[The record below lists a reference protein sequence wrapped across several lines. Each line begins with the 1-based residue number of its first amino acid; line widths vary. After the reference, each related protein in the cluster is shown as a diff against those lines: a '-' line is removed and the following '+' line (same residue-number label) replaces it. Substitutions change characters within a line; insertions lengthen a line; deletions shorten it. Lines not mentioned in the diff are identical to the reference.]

1 MLFDRCVSGGDLCA
15 AVPALSFYMK
25 NTFLALLLSGLP
37 VVSFAQVDNYCL
49 HMESEGQIDCGL
61 MTELDHQAEYTLQFW
76 MNTDD
81 WTEGARVLTRGEE
94 LQVALGG
101 PNTLDFVLGKEK
113 LTVTNSALTTGQWRQ
128 ITLIVQQGMATVL
141 CDQKE
146 ILQSTGD
153 FELPQGNQNFK
164 IGHNFS
170 GRLDEVRIWKAALK
184 PDFDYFVHNTLNK
197 WTPQMNDLVAYYKFD
212 QDQCPNVVDYKALF
226 VPATNYNH
234 HGVFSK
240 TGAKRERVTDNA
252 GLPYLLC
259 GAYTNNSRF
268 FDRAI
273 VAENYLLA
281 NDLIILG
288 IKSFPDGH
296 LKYASTCDHG
306 TLGEA
311 VTHLTEFEGRN
322 GVISFNGKG
331 GFSTTTDV
339 LSPFIDSKGKASQ
352 GYTFET
358 WLYLDQ
364 WTPGAYIFK
373 KMSGDGKGFAIS
385 LGNEENHEVIVNIN
399 GNKYVNIKSL
409 ETGKWVH
416 FGVSVNAGGTT
427 RLTYLF
433 AFDGKAKWANTSL
446 SSGST
451 DFTPMGNENCVA
463 VIGEGLHGKMD
474 ETVIWHSNC
483 QIDGFKNHMN
493 QIPFPGVGK
502 VVTAETIDNASAYF
516 KYDDADHPGWDSF
529 SQDEWKNLMLAPYKG
544 YRGYQVRISVMG
556 HKNWQHT
563 ISSAEKRKIF
573 AKDLAQLSQGY
584 DGVELDLEWMDGTQT
599 TLGLLAQEIRKALPQ
614 GKSLMISCHAY
625 GAYRFPLKDMKA
637 VDGFTFQLYGPGNT
651 WCDLASFKRSTNNF
665 MNYGFPKYQMYMSY
679 STTTSA
685 PYDENDKQAGI
696 AVTGWRT
703 ILASCGYEPSEDM
716 SLRKAKVNNMYYYYM
731 SPEQVYQKA
740 KYTVAQN
747 LKGIFFWD
755 MGNDVN
761 ADQDYCLAKYAN
773 YALCSN
779 VDSLV
784 TSVQVNH
791 PTGIAPF
798 HQDLSAAHLV
808 YDSALQ
814 RLHVQGLSTITA
826 LRVYAMSGRM
836 VAEAAG
842 DSIDLSQVT
851 DGVYVVEPVCREGK
865 IPALTF
871 KKQH

>member
-1 MLFDRCVSGGDLCA
+1 MIDLCR
-15 AVPALSFYMK
+15 AVTSVLPFRHFFYMK

-37 VVSFAQVDNYCL
+37 VVSYAQVDNYCL
-49 HMESEGQIDCGL
+49 HLEPQGEVDCGL
-61 MTELDHQAEYTLQFW
+61 MTELDHMAEYTLQFW
-76 MNTDD
+76 VNADE
-81 WTEGARVLTRGEE
+81 WTEGAGVLTRGEE

-101 PNTLDFVLGKEK
+101 PNTLNFVLGKEK
-113 LTVTNSALTTGQWRQ
+113 LSVTNSALTTGQWRQ
-128 ITLIVQQGMATVL
+128 ITLIVQQGTATIL
-141 CDQKE
+141 CDQKQ
-146 ILQSTGD
+146 ILQNSGD
-153 FELPQGNQNFK
+153 FELPQSSQNFK
-164 IGHNFS
+164 IGRNFS
-170 GRLDEVRIWKAALK
+170 GRLDELRIWQAALK

-197 WTPQMNDLVAYYKFD
+197 WTPQLNDLVAYYKFD
-212 QDQCPNVVDYKALF
+212 QEQCSNVVDYKALF
-226 VPATNYNH
+226 VPTTSYNH
-234 HGVFSK
+234 HGVFSS
-240 TGAKRERVTDNA
+240 TGVKRELVTDNA

-273 VAENYLLA
+273 AAENYLLA

-306 TLGEA
+306 TLGKGVE
-311 VTHLTEFEGRN
+311 HLAEFEGRS
-322 GVISFNGKG
+322 GVIAFHGEG
-331 GFSTTTDV
+331 GLSTTTDV
-339 LSPFIDSKGKASQ
+339 LTPIIDSNGKASQ
-352 GYTFET
+352 GYSFET

-373 KMSGDGKGFAIS
+373 KMTDDGKGFAIS
-385 LGNEENHEVIVNIN
+385 LGNEENHEVIVNVN

-416 FGVSVNAGGTT
+416 FGVSVNAGGST

-433 AFDGKAKWANTSL
+433 AFDGKAKWANTGL

-451 DFTPMGNENCVA
+451 DFTPSGNEDCVA
-463 VIGEGLHGKMD
+463 VIGEGLQGKMD
-474 ETVIWHSNC
+474 ETVIWHANY

-502 VVTAETIDNASAYF
+502 KVTAETIDKASAYF
-516 KYDDADHPGWDSF
+516 KYDDEACPGWDSF

-556 HKNWQHT
+556 HKNWQQT
-563 ISSAEKRKIF
+563 ISSAAKRKIF
-573 AKDLAQLSQGY
+573 AQDLAQLSQGY

-614 GKSLMISCHAY
+614 DKSLMISCHAY
-625 GAYRFPLKDMKA
+625 GAYRFPIKDMKA

-651 WCDLASFKRSTNNF
+651 WCDLASFKRSTSNF
-665 MNYGFPKYQMYMSY
+665 LNYGFPKDQIYMSY

-685 PYDENDKQAGI
+685 PYDENGKKAGN
-696 AVTGWRT
+696 AVTGWRK
-703 ILASCGYEPSEDM
+703 ILEYCGYEPSDDM
-716 SLRKAKVNNMYYYYM
+716 SLRKAKVDNMYYYYM
-731 SPEQVYQKA
+731 SPEQVYQKS
-740 KYTVAQN
+740 KYTVEQH

-779 VDSLV
+779 VDTLV
-784 TSVQVNH
+784 TDVQVNH
-791 PTGIAPF
+791 PTGIASL
-798 HQDLSAAHLV
+798 QQERAAMHLT
-808 YDSALQ
+808 YDKVLQ
-814 RLHVQGLSTITA
+814 RLSVKGHASVLT
-826 LRVYAMSGRM
+826 LRVYTLSGRM
-836 VAEAAG
+836 VAEAVG
-842 DSIDLSQVT
+842 DSVDLSHVP
-851 DGVYVVEPVCREGK
+851 DGIYVVEPVSPTGK
-865 IPALTF
+865 LPALTF